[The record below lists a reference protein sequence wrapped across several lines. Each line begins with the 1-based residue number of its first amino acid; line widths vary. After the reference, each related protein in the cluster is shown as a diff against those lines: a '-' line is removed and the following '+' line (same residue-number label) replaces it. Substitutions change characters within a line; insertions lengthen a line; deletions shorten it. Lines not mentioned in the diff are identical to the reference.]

1 LLRVRCAEAEPWA
14 GHKSCHSLVQEH
26 EARFAGTMNILI
38 QHDPRSI
45 AIRGAGPDPF
55 ALIFRHAARS
65 EDSGDRCVVEF
76 LPWKEMQ
83 QRAGYK
89 LLNSVEVYGS
99 LGLIDIEEGSDTV
112 KCGAIDY

>member
-1 LLRVRCAEAEPWA
+1 
-14 GHKSCHSLVQEH
+14 
-26 EARFAGTMNILI
+26 MNILI

>member
-1 LLRVRCAEAEPWA
+1 
-14 GHKSCHSLVQEH
+14 
-26 EARFAGTMNILI
+26 MNILI

-55 ALIFRHAARS
+55 ALIFRHASRS

-76 LPWKEMQ
+76 LPWKDVQ
-83 QRAGYK
+83 QRTGYK

-99 LGLIDIEEGSDTV
+99 LGLIDIEEGTHFQ
-112 KCGAIDY
+112 CRAIDHQIFLFVLSQGKLGLQPSDLERRWIGFMLSSSTL